1 MVDESQGRS
10 GFQQIAAL
18 QFHAVARIL
27 GVFTHDHPQNFTEY
41 EFCFQ
46 SAAGEYALAHVRGA
60 NPNQSEK
67 FIKLRIEYGCGLWH
81 DGAQIRL
88 DYGSTKRWIGTLA
101 SRKTESIVSRVSPS
115 TTPPRCQVLVG
126 YLSAHPADTRV
137 AYRAI
142 ALE

>member
-46 SAAGEYALAHVRGA
+46 SAAGEYALAHMRGA

-88 DYGSTKRWIGTLA
+88 DKTLDRD
-101 SRKTESIVSRVSPS
+101 S
-115 TTPPRCQVLVG
+115 CQPEKMS
-126 YLSAHPADTRV
+126 LSF
-137 AYRAI
+137 RA
-142 ALE
+142 